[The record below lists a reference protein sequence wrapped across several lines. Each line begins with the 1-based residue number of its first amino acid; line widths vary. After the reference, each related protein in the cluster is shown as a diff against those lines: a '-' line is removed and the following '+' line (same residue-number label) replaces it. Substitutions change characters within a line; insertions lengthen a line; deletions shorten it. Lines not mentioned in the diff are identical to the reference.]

1 MVFASSCRD
10 YHILPEFSEH
20 TMSVLPR
27 INWSSLLLWHNLC
40 SQDTHQRV
48 SITCTKYQVILS
60 IVSYLCSTIPRL
72 TRSCLVA
79 LVKHSNARS
88 PQTQIHSLVHLCS
101 SIAQESGFSG
111 LIMQGLTDFMS
122 HSQTA
127 TLSTQQ
133 VIWERDEN
141 TVVSILRAPPTQL
154 CPIPLPLVA
163 LP

>member
-1 MVFASSCRD
+1 M
-10 YHILPEFSEH
+10 ILTAH
-20 TMSVLPR
+20 YGT
-27 INWSSLLLWHNLC
+27 N
-40 SQDTHQRV
+40 
-48 SITCTKYQVILS
+48 YQVILS

-127 TLSTQQ
+127 TLTTQQ
-133 VIWERDEN
+133 VIWERDES

-154 CPIPLPLVA
+154 CPIPLPL
-163 LP
+163 P